1 MAMGNRQKT
10 VGNEICNGHWLGQ
23 RSSVRSKCRPLRREG
38 PKKGALRGDKQMDSG
53 QSPTL
58 GAKGTPGICLDVRS
72 KHQITTYENQDGP
85 ALKGRS
91 QYKAMQL
98 GGIGGAGVL
107 KWSSGQRGAWVVMK
121 GAGRILNGNFGQ
133 GSKNGIQKQSGY
145 LVAQNETLFKY
156 DAG

>member
-1 MAMGNRQKT
+1 
-10 VGNEICNGHWLGQ
+10 
-23 RSSVRSKCRPLRREG
+23 
-38 PKKGALRGDKQMDSG
+38 MDSG

-98 GGIGGAGVL
+98 GVGGHRGGRGPKMVLWAEECVGGNEGCRKDPEWKLWAGL
-107 KWSSGQRGAWVVMK
+107 
-121 GAGRILNGNFGQ
+121 
-133 GSKNGIQKQSGY
+133 KNGIQKQSGY
-145 LVAQNETLFKY
+145 LVGQNETLLKF

>member
-10 VGNEICNGHWLGQ
+10 VGNEICNGHWLG
-23 RSSVRSKCRPLRREG
+23 RCSSVRSKCRPLRREG

-98 GGIGGAGVL
+98 GASGGP
-107 KWSSGQRGAWVVMK
+107 
-121 GAGRILNGNFGQ
+121 
-133 GSKNGIQKQSGY
+133 GS
-145 LVAQNETLFKY
+145 
-156 DAG
+156 